1 MRLLNPA
8 FMTALAFVS
17 VAFSI
22 SPLTAYSQAQTQPR
36 SQFPSQV
43 QAQAQTQ
50 TQTPLNAAQVE
61 ATMKTASQFMLDKVS
76 YRGAFVWSYL
86 PDFSRQ
92 WGELEARRSM
102 IWMQPPGTASVGHLF
117 LDAYNSTGDEFYYAA
132 AERVAGAIIFA
143 QHPSGGWNYL
153 ADFAGEAALK
163 DWYATI
169 GKHAWRLEEF
179 QHYYGNA
186 TFDDAGTAE
195 AAKFLLRLYMAK
207 LDPKY
212 RPPLDKAIDF
222 ILNSQY
228 PMGGWPQRFPL
239 MHDHPA
245 HNQADYT
252 SFITFNDDVAAE
264 NIDFLL
270 MCYQALGEARVREP
284 VIRAMNAFIVTQM
297 GAPQLG
303 WSLQYTPELQPAG
316 ARSYEPKSLHT
327 PTTADNIRLLIQFY
341 RMTGE
346 TKFLARIPE
355 AIEWLE
361 SLKLPVKPEY
371 EGRTHASFIE
381 LGTNRALFTHRRGSN
396 VANGEYYVDYQ
407 AGNML
412 AHYKSAARVDTQGLR
427 REYDEALVLSPE
439 QAVAGS
445 PLQAMGEIRLPAFF
459 TLGKVSVSDLNFRAQ
474 KAGESIDLAA
484 QAAALISGLNAEG
497 YWPTPLYYT
506 TNAYRG
512 PIPAKNSKANPTQA
526 YSATMVG
533 DEWDTSPYPVENPVM
548 GISTGAY
555 IKNMGV
561 LIQYLQ
567 QQQ

>member
-1 MRLLNPA
+1 MRLINLIPGCS
-8 FMTALAFVS
+8 LAFAILCS
-17 VAFSI
+17 CLLWSASLVA
-22 SPLTAYSQAQTQPR
+22 A
-36 SQFPSQV
+36 PS
-43 QAQAQTQ
+43 
-50 TQTPLNAAQVE
+50 
-61 ATMKTASQFMLDKVS
+61 ATEVKASMKLASQFMLDKVS

-102 IWMQPPGTASVGHLF
+102 IWMQPPGTATVGHLF
-117 LDAYNSTGDEFYYAA
+117 LDAYNATGDEYYYSA
-132 AERVAGAIIFA
+132 AERVAGAIIYA

-163 DWYATI
+163 EWYATI

-195 AAKFLLRLYMAK
+195 AAKFLLRLYTAK

-212 RPPLDKAIDF
+212 RPSLDKAIDF
-222 ILNSQY
+222 VLKSQY
-228 PMGGWPQRFPL
+228 PIGGWPQRFPL
-239 MHDHPA
+239 MYDHPGK
-245 HNQADYT
+245 NQPDYT

-270 MCYQALGEARVREP
+270 MCYQVLGDARVREP
-284 VIRAMNAFIVTQM
+284 VIRAMNAFISTQM
-297 GAPQLG
+297 GAPQPG
-303 WSLQYTPELQPAG
+303 WALQYTPELQPAG
-316 ARSYEPKSLHT
+316 ARSYEPKSLHV
-327 PTTADNIRLLIQFY
+327 PTTVDNIRMLIQFY

-355 AIEWLE
+355 AIDWLE
-361 SLKLPVKPEY
+361 SLKLPIKPEY
-371 EGRTHASFIE
+371 EGRSHPSFIE

-396 VANGEYYVDYQ
+396 IGNGEYYVDYQ
-407 AGNML
+407 AKHML
-412 AHYKSAARVDTQGLR
+412 AHYKSATRVDIPNLR
-427 REYDEALVLSPE
+427 RAYEQALTLSPE
-439 QAVAGS
+439 QAVVGS
-445 PLQAMGEIRLPAFF
+445 PLYAMGEIRLPAFF

-474 KAGESIDLAA
+474 KPEKAA
-484 QAAALISGLNAEG
+484 DVGVQADVLINSLNPQG

-506 TNAYRG
+506 TNPYRG
-512 PIPAKNSKANPTQA
+512 PVPGEKKPAQSTETFA
-526 YSATMVG
+526 ATMVG

-548 GISTGAY
+548 GISTAAFV
-555 IKNMGV
+555 KNMGV

-567 QQQ
+567 QQAPQ

>member
-1 MRLLNPA
+1 MRLINPVPGRTLVFA
-8 FMTALAFVS
+8 ISFLCILWSASLSAKTS
-17 VAFSI
+17 V
-22 SPLTAYSQAQTQPR
+22 TEVKT
-36 SQFPSQV
+36 
-43 QAQAQTQ
+43 
-50 TQTPLNAAQVE
+50 
-61 ATMKTASQFMLDKVS
+61 TMKLASQFMLDKVS

-102 IWMQPPGTASVGHLF
+102 IWIQPPGTATVGHLF
-117 LDAYNSTGDEFYYAA
+117 LDAYNATGDEYYYSA

-195 AAKFLLRLYMAK
+195 AAKFLLRLYSAK

-212 RPPLDKAIDF
+212 RPALDKVIDF
-222 ILNSQY
+222 VLKSQY
-228 PMGGWPQRFPL
+228 PVGGWPQRFPL
-239 MHDHPA
+239 MHDHPGK
-245 HNQADYT
+245 NQPDYT

-270 MCYQALGEARVREP
+270 MCYQVLGESRVREP
-284 VIRAMNAFIVTQM
+284 VIRAMNVFLTTQM
-297 GAPQLG
+297 GAPQPG

-316 ARSYEPKSLHT
+316 ARSYEPKSLHA
-327 PTTADNIRLLIQFY
+327 PTTADNIRMLIQFY

-371 EGRTHASFIE
+371 EGRSHASFIE

-396 VANGEYYVDYQ
+396 ITNGEYYVDYQ
-407 AGNML
+407 AKHML
-412 AHYKSAARVDTQGLR
+412 AHYKSAARVDTDRLR
-427 REYDEALVLSPE
+427 REYAQALALSPE
-439 QAVAGS
+439 QAVVGS
-445 PLQAMGEIRLPAFF
+445 PLHAMGEIRLPAFF

-474 KAGESIDLAA
+474 KPDQSADISA
-484 QAAALISGLNAEG
+484 QARALIEGLNPQG

-506 TNAYRG
+506 TNPYRG
-512 PIPAKNSKANPTQA
+512 PVPGEKKNIPPTEA
-526 YSATMVG
+526 FAATMVG
-533 DEWDTSPYPVENPVM
+533 DEWDTSPYPVETPVM
-548 GISTGAY
+548 GISTAAY

-567 QQQ
+567 QQASQ